1 LENILIV
8 DDEENMRFILS
19 ELLETAGYKT
29 YQAESGTQ
37 ALELFRQIKPQLV
50 LLDYKLPDINGMK
63 VLEKIQKLDSS
74 IIVIMITAYGDIKN
88 AVTSMKLGAY
98 DYLTK
103 PFNNVD
109 ILHLV
114 KKALNTSFLKKKVKS
129 YHEQISKD
137 TKLQEMMGQSAEIKK
152 VLSQVELVAESDI
165 TVFLEGETG
174 TGKDLIARMIHE
186 RSPRKNRPFI
196 AVDCGA
202 IPDTLFES
210 EMFGHEKGAFT
221 GANTTVI
228 GKFERANGGTLFL
241 DEICNLPTNMQSK
254 LLRVIQNKE
263 IMRLGGKSTIKVDIR
278 LIAACNNNI
287 VEEIKIS
294 NFRKDLF
301 YRINEFNII
310 LPSLKERKKDIPVI
324 SRFFIKEMNP
334 ELNKNVQDFDESAMQ
349 KLINYEWPGNIREL
363 KNVIKRAILFTKTNR
378 IYPEHLIFRDIQ
390 KEVNSESQDILKNND
405 FLIEKATNEAKK
417 NIIKDALQKTKG
429 NKTKAAKILGISRRQ
444 LYWELNRLGIEK

>member
-1 LENILIV
+1 LEKILIV

-19 ELLETAGYKT
+19 ELLETANYKT
-29 YQAESGTQ
+29 HQAENGMQ
-37 ALELFRQIKPQLV
+37 AIDFIQKDRPDLV
-50 LLDYKLPDINGMK
+50 LLDYKLPGIDGMK
-63 VLEKIQKLDSS
+63 VLKKIQQIDKS

-103 PFNNVD
+103 PFNNAD

-114 KKALNTSFLKKKVKS
+114 KKALNTSLLKKKEEV

-137 TKLQEMMGQSAEIKK
+137 MKLREMMGESLQIKK
-152 VLSQVELVAESDI
+152 VLSQVELVATSDI

-174 TGKDLIARMIHE
+174 TGKDLIASMIHN
-186 RSPRKNRPFI
+186 RSSRKDKPFI

-221 GANTTVI
+221 GANTIMI

-263 IMRLGGKSTIKVDIR
+263 IMRLGGKTSIKVDIR

-310 LPSLKERKKDIPVI
+310 LPNLKERKKDIPAI
-324 SRFFIKEMNP
+324 SRFFIKEMNL
-334 ELNKNVQDFDESAMQ
+334 ELNKNVKGLDEPAMQ
-349 KLINYEWPGNIREL
+349 KLIDYEWPGNIREL
-363 KNVIKRAILFTKTNR
+363 KNVMKRAILLTNSDR

-390 KEVNSESQDILKNND
+390 KNVKDKIPENNND
-405 FLIEKATNEAKK
+405 YLIEKATNEAKK

-444 LYWELNRLGIEK
+444 LYWELNKLGIES

>member
-1 LENILIV
+1 MEKILIV

-19 ELLETAGYKT
+19 ELLETANYKT
-29 YQAESGTQ
+29 HQAENGMQ
-37 ALELFRQIKPQLV
+37 AIDFIQKDRPDLV
-50 LLDYKLPDINGMK
+50 LLDYKLPGIDGMK
-63 VLEKIQKLDSS
+63 VLKKIQQIDKS

-103 PFNNVD
+103 PFNNAD

-114 KKALNTSFLKKKVKS
+114 KKALNTSLLKKKEEV

-137 TKLQEMMGQSAEIKK
+137 MKLREMMGESLQIKK
-152 VLSQVELVAESDI
+152 VLSQVELVATSDI

-174 TGKDLIARMIHE
+174 TGKDLIASMIHN
-186 RSPRKNRPFI
+186 RSSRKDKPFI

-221 GANTTVI
+221 GANTIMI

-263 IMRLGGKSTIKVDIR
+263 IMRLGGKTSIKVDIR

-310 LPSLKERKKDIPVI
+310 LPNLKERKKDIPAI
-324 SRFFIKEMNP
+324 SRFFIKEMNL
-334 ELNKNVQDFDESAMQ
+334 ELNKNVKGLDEPAMQ
-349 KLINYEWPGNIREL
+349 KLIDYEWPGNIREL
-363 KNVIKRAILFTKTNR
+363 KNVMKRAILLTNSDR

-390 KEVNSESQDILKNND
+390 KNVKDKIPENNND
-405 FLIEKATNEAKK
+405 YLIEKATNEAKK

-444 LYWELNRLGIEK
+444 LYWELNKLGIES